1 MREEMGSPISPKA
14 DDEED
19 DAQIKKLPLPYVDV
33 EFSVT
38 DTYTV
43 ASVALTVGA

>member
-1 MREEMGSPISPKA
+1 MGSPISPKA

-19 DAQIKKLPLPYVDV
+19 DERIWKLPLPYVDI